1 MIMRVKKEYTVICIE
16 EKCGCEFIAFSPK
29 ALRCPKCKEEHLRLA
44 AKLKQSKCRK
54 NAKQNKN
61 LPKMSINDVLKA
73 MKKYNE
79 EHGTYHTYGQF
90 VSLMER
96 GIINVG
102 E

>member
-1 MIMRVKKEYTVICIE
+1 
-16 EKCGCEFIAFSPK
+16 
-29 ALRCPKCKEEHLRLA
+29 
-44 AKLKQSKCRK
+44 
-54 NAKQNKN
+54 
-61 LPKMSINDVLKA
+61 MSINDVLRA